1 MIFLNRR
8 RTPLKQE
15 TIKDPSK
22 YWYIEKYVYGEL
34 RETVEVSLGT
44 GIKFTAIESGY
55 DDDTFYGWSKTST
68 STTRTF
74 NTTTSYKNTTTAVKN
89 LLDSENTLKIYA
101 VYSYDFANLFNYNEF
116 SAVGS
121 TNNNYVLY
129 TAQDAVISFCG
140 YQYTNSTSKVG
151 YDAVEV
157 KIQPPNGTT
166 VTFEV
171 ETHDGYNFMT
181 DTIDKTITEE
191 SKITFTLYASR
202 WSSQAGGGE
211 ITSYMKIKDKNGNSS
226 LYTLVQKHRVE
237 SHI

>member
-1 MIFLNRR
+1 MVFLNRK

-15 TIKDPSK
+15 TTKDPSK
-22 YWYIEKYVYGEL
+22 YWYVEKYVYGEL
-34 RETVEVSLGT
+34 METVEVPLGT
-44 GIKFTAIESGY
+44 GIKFTGIESGY

-101 VYSYDFANLFNYNEF
+101 VYSYDFVNLFNYNEF
-116 SAVGS
+116 SAVG
-121 TNNNYVLY
+121 NNVNCALY
-129 TAQDAVISFCG
+129 TTQDAVISFCG
-140 YQYTNSTSKVG
+140 YQYTNSTNKVE

-181 DTIDKTITEE
+181 NTIDKTITEG

-202 WSSQAGGGE
+202 WSSQTGGGE
-211 ITSYMKIKDKNGNSS
+211 ITSYMKIKDKSGNSS
-226 LYTLVQKHRVE
+226 FYTLAKKYRVI
-237 SHI
+237 SHT

>member
-15 TIKDPSK
+15 ATKDPSK
-22 YWYIEKYVYGEL
+22 YWYVEKYVYGVL
-34 RETVEVSLGT
+34 KETVEIPLGT
-44 GIKFTAIESGY
+44 GTKFTAIESGY
-55 DDDTFYGWSKTST
+55 DDDTFYNWSIDSTITTPKFNATST
-68 STTRTF
+68 
-74 NTTTSYKNTTTAVKN
+74 YKNTTAIVKKY
-89 LLDSENTLKIYA
+89 LDSENTLKIYA
-101 VYSYDFANLFNYNEF
+101 VYSYDFANLFNYKEF
-116 SAVGS
+116 SAVG
-121 TNNNYVLY
+121 NDVNCALY
-129 TAQDAVISFCG
+129 TIQDAVISFCG

-181 DTIDKTITEE
+181 NTIDKTITEG

-202 WSSQAGGGE
+202 WSSQTGGGE
-211 ITSYMKIKDKNGNSS
+211 TTSYMKIKDKSGNSS
-226 LYTLVQKHRVE
+226 FYTLAKKYRVE
-237 SHI
+237 RHT

>member
-1 MIFLNRR
+1 MIFLNRK
-8 RTPLKQE
+8 RTSLQQE
-15 TIKDPSK
+15 TEKDPSK
-22 YWYIEKYVYGEL
+22 YWYVEKYVYGVL
-34 RETVEVSLGT
+34 KETVEIPLGT
-44 GIKFTAIESGY
+44 GTKFTAIESGY
-55 DDDTFYGWSKTST
+55 EDDTFYGWSKAST

-74 NTTTSYKNTTTAVKN
+74 TATTTYKNTATSVKKY
-89 LLDSENTLKIYA
+89 LDSENTLKIYA

-121 TNNNYVLY
+121 NVNCTLY

-181 DTIDKTITEE
+181 DTIDKTITKG
-191 SKITFTLYASR
+191 SKITFTLYANR
-202 WSSQAGGGE
+202 WSSQTGGGE
-211 ITSYMKIKDKNGNSS
+211 ITSYMKIKDKSGNSS
-226 LYTLVQKHRVE
+226 LYTLVQKYRVE
-237 SHI
+237 SHT